1 MKQKRYYWGI
11 ILLLMLIIN
20 NNVYSQNQSRLLSFK
35 INGTIKEVFHEIEKK
50 SNYVFFYYDNVID
63 VNRKVNVDVKDKTIQ
78 EVLEEVLKDTDNSFY
93 IKERQIF
100 ITKKDSR
107 RGVNVKNAENK
118 RRFKGKVLDDLG
130 EPLSGATV
138 QVLGSTR
145 GVITDIDG
153 SFEIEVSQGDKLKM
167 KCKSYLLNRL
177 KISETLLVLM
187 IVYASAI
194 TTLFLFESKEKQEL
208 KRTIQYDTSYKEV
221 CRIIDENEKQDE

>member
-107 RGVNVKNAENK
+107 RG
-118 RRFKGKVLDDLG
+118 G
-130 EPLSGATV
+130 
-138 QVLGSTR
+138 
-145 GVITDIDG
+145 
-153 SFEIEVSQGDKLKM
+153 
-167 KCKSYLLNRL
+167 
-177 KISETLLVLM
+177 
-187 IVYASAI
+187 
-194 TTLFLFESKEKQEL
+194 
-208 KRTIQYDTSYKEV
+208 
-221 CRIIDENEKQDE
+221 